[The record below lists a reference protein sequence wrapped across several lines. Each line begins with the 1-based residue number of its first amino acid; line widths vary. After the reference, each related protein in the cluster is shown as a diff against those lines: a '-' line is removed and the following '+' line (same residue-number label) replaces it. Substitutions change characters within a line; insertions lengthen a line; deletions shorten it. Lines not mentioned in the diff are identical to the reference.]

1 MRRSMRASPGV
12 LALAIAVAGAG
23 LPWHAGAG
31 PTEDRLAR
39 LEARLQVVSDLTLEV
54 DRLARENS
62 ELRGTV
68 EELQNEI
75 EALKRR
81 IREVAADFEQRLAR
95 QPAPGAAAGA
105 GERPAGSQGG
115 REVAA
120 PAAPS
125 AAEQAD
131 YDAAF
136 RLLEQKKYKDAAAAF
151 RAYLKKHP
159 NGADVDSAQYFL
171 GEALFIAQDNKGA
184 LPEFEAVIAKYP
196 KSDKVP
202 NALLRIGA
210 IQQASGDTKAAESTL
225 TKVVKSYPQSTA
237 AKLAQKRLESLRNG
251 QR

>member
-1 MRRSMRASPGV
+1 MRKGRRSLVPALV
-12 LALAIAVAGAG
+12 LAAASASLA
-23 LPWHAGAG
+23 LPAQSA
-31 PTEDRLAR
+31 TEDRLAR

-54 DRLARENS
+54 DRLTRENS

-68 EELQNEI
+68 EELQNEV
-75 EALKRR
+75 ESLKRR
-81 IREVAADFEQRLAR
+81 IREVAADFDQRLAR
-95 QPAPGAAAGA
+95 QPAPTAQTGGA
-105 GERPAGSQGG
+105 ERPAGPKEGTAQGQ
-115 REVAA
+115 A
-120 PAAPS
+120 S

-151 RAYLKKHP
+151 RGYLKKYP

-171 GEALFIAQDNKGA
+171 GEALFIGQDNKGA
-184 LPEFEAVIAKYP
+184 LPEFEAVIARYP

-210 IQQASGDTKAAESTL
+210 IQQVNGDLKAAEATL
-225 TKVVKSYPQSTA
+225 NKVVKSYPQSTA
-237 AKLAQKRLESLRNG
+237 AKLAQKRLESIRAG

>member
-1 MRRSMRASPGV
+1 MRPQRWSW
-12 LALAIAVAGAG
+12 LFALAVAGSG
-23 LPWHAGAG
+23 LAPTVEAA
-31 PTEDRLAR
+31 TEDRLAR
-39 LEARLQVVSDLTLEV
+39 LEARMQVVSDLAMEV

-75 EALKRR
+75 EGLKRR
-81 IREVAADFEQRLAR
+81 IRDVAADFEQRLAR
-95 QPAPGAAAGA
+95 QPPAAHAGATDKPAGPASGRDAAPQGANIDGAA
-105 GERPAGSQGG
+105 
-115 REVAA
+115 
-120 PAAPS
+120 
-125 AAEQAD
+125 QAD

-136 RLLEQKKYKDAAAAF
+136 KLLEQKKYKDSAAAF
-151 RAYLKKHP
+151 RGYLKKYP
-159 NGADVDSAQYFL
+159 NGDDVDSAQYFL
-171 GEALFIAQDNKGA
+171 GEALFIGQDNKGA

-210 IQQASGDTKAAESTL
+210 IQQANGDTKAAESTL

-237 AKLAQKRLESLRNG
+237 AKLAQKRLETLRNG

>member
-1 MRRSMRASPGV
+1 MRTVRRSLFPALAVAVASAS
-12 LALAIAVAGAG
+12 LALPAQSA
-23 LPWHAGAG
+23 
-31 PTEDRLAR
+31 TEDRLAR

-54 DRLARENS
+54 DRLTRENS

-68 EELQNEI
+68 EELQNEV
-75 EALKRR
+75 ENLKRR
-81 IREVAADFEQRLAR
+81 IRDVAADFDQRLAR
-95 QPAPGAAAGA
+95 QPAPTAQTGGA
-105 GERPAGSQGG
+105 ERPASPAGPKEGAAQGQ
-115 REVAA
+115 A
-120 PAAPS
+120 S

-151 RAYLKKHP
+151 RGYLKKYP

-171 GEALFIAQDNKGA
+171 GEALFIGQDNKGA
-184 LPEFEAVIAKYP
+184 LPEFEAVIARYP

-210 IQQASGDTKAAESTL
+210 IQQVNGDLKAAEATL
-225 TKVVKSYPQSTA
+225 NKVVKSYPQSTA
-237 AKLAQKRLESLRNG
+237 AKLAQKRLDSIRAG